1 MALNQIRHIHPT
13 PLVVS
18 GLELRGGTISGG
30 LIGDVQGNINATSGV
45 STFTVL
51 SGVGTAG
58 ISSAYITTL
67 NDGPL
72 AGYRNRIIN
81 GDFKIDQRNVG
92 AAQTISAGAALTYTC
107 DRWWAHST
115 AVTIEGRQLIG
126 IGSASP
132 QLGRYVFSKFNQVTP
147 TVVLFAQR
155 IESHNVSD
163 IAGQVATVS
172 AEIAHSAS
180 LTDITGIGW
189 TAFHPQYQPDTFGSI
204 QNPTKVP
211 FATGIIPVNS
221 ASNRYTATFPVS
233 IGATMGIEIVFS
245 ATGIS
250 TSRASI
256 GATSA
261 SGAASGAFGGGVI
274 SFANIQ
280 LERGPVATPFERRST
295 AHELILCQRYF
306 EKTFAAN
313 IAPAQNVA
321 TFNGSIT
328 GTGSAANVT
337 FGAQWWFKV
346 EKFATPSV
354 ITYTPNAASATWSTN
369 TTTPT
374 LAGAIFGNSG
384 IYLNGTTSVTA
395 GNNYSIH
402 AVAYSE
408 L

>member
-18 GLELRGGTISGG
+18 GLELRGGVIAGA
-30 LIGDVQGNINATSGV
+30 LIGDVQGNVNATSGV
-45 STFTVL
+45 STFTVI

-72 AGYRNRIIN
+72 AGYRNRVIN

-92 AAQTISAGAALTYTC
+92 AAQTITAGAALTYTV
-107 DRWWAHST
+107 DRWWAAT
-115 AVTIEGRQLIG
+115 GAVTIQGQQQIG
-126 IGSASP
+126 IGSGVP
-132 QLGRYVFSKFNQVTP
+132 TINRYVFSKFNQSTS
-147 TVVLFAQR
+147 TAVLFAQR
-155 IESHNVSD
+155 IESHNTQD
-163 IAGQVATVS
+163 LAGNVATLSV
-172 AEIAHSAS
+172 EIAHSAS

-189 TAFHPQYQPDTFGSI
+189 TAFHPQYQPDTFGPLNQPSK
-204 QNPTKVP
+204 TA
-211 FATGIIPVNS
+211 FATGTIFATGSP
-221 ASNRYTATFPVS
+221 NRYSATFPVA

-245 ATGIS
+245 AIGIS

-256 GATSA
+256 GATSVG
-261 SGAASGAFGGGVI
+261 GAASGQFGGGVL
-274 SFANIQ
+274 SFGSVQ
-280 LERGPVATPFERRST
+280 LEKGPVATPFERRNF

-306 EKTFAAN
+306 EKTFAQN

-374 LAGAIFGNSG
+374 LAGAIIGNSG
-384 IYLNGTTSVTA
+384 LYLNGTTSVTA
-395 GNNYSIH
+395 GNNYSVH
-402 AVAYSE
+402 AIAYSE